1 MIYCNDNVVIEKN
14 MISPEWEHS
23 VHKKNETTPIEVKQH
38 FNMAIKISKI
48 P

>member
-1 MIYCNDNVVIEKN
+1 MIYCNDNVVIEKKYDLSG
-14 MISPEWEHS
+14 MGTSRS
-23 VHKKNETTPIEVKQH
+23 QKNETTPIEVKQY